1 MRRDRLKARPD
12 ADLLRQG
19 LLAYPRSERQ
29 GRVLAVGLNPGFST
43 YLLLLLIQQSSIR
56 TFPAQAAQAA
66 GSTQGR

>member
-19 LLAYPRSERQ
+19 LPTYPRSERQ
-29 GRVLAVGLNPGFST
+29 GRVLVVGLNPVFFT
-43 YLLLLLIQQSSIR
+43 YLLLLPIRQSSIR